1 MSNKHTKWA
10 YGITTVPER
19 INTYLPKTLES
30 LALAGFDI
38 PRLFV
43 DGLQD
48 VSIYNRFKLNIT
60 NRWPRIRTVGNWV
73 LGAWELLFRNP
84 NATHYAIF
92 EDDLVTY
99 PNLRQY
105 LELVPCPT
113 KGYCNLFTNPN
124 NQVLK
129 SHNDFYGWY
138 ESNQQGQGAVGLV
151 FTHEALD
158 VLLSSRQFTLQV
170 HEKNNR
176 NLDVIDGGVVEAM
189 HNAGWKEYVH
199 SPSLVQHK
207 GNISALKHGK
217 FPPSDWFCGESFNVM
232 DLLED
237 IKSNNE

>member
-1 MSNKHTKWA
+1 MNKEPIQWA

-19 INTYLPKTLES
+19 IHTYLPNTLKS
-30 LALAGFDI
+30 LSLAGFDS

-43 DGLQD
+43 DGVQD
-48 VSIYNRFKLNIT
+48 SKSYNHLKLEVT
-60 NRWPRIRTVGNWV
+60 TRWPRIRTVGNWV
-73 LGAWELLFRNP
+73 LSAWELLFRNP
-84 NATHYAIF
+84 EATHYAIF

-99 PNLRQY
+99 VGLREY
-105 LELVPCPT
+105 LELVPCPD

-124 NQVLK
+124 NQLQTP
-129 SHNDFYGWY
+129 HYDFCGWY
-138 ESNQQGQGAVGLV
+138 PANQQGQGAVGLV